1 MTFLPFPTDQ
11 GRSCISSATAFVAH
25 LICEPA
31 ELVLLISAHGRI
43 NTDQV
48 HMCNCSKK
56 NLSRV
61 LGFNKIV
68 LFELCLVA

>member
-56 NLSRV
+56 IFPEFWASIKSCSLSFA
-61 LGFNKIV
+61 L
-68 LFELCLVA
+68 